1 MKFLDIEKI
10 NAILKDPSPHCG
22 MPLSGSRTNIEQ
34 SFDSICKTAK
44 KLTLTYLLTY
54 LLGFSKM
61 KNHCFLLESL
71 LKRK

>member
-44 KLTLTYLLTY
+44 KLMLTY

-71 LKRK
+71 LNRK